1 MMQGLSEML
10 ETVRKT
16 CPYDPKTPPEPGS
29 AWEGEPDPF
38 AKDWSPSSASPPQ
51 RVPDAETWSFEK
63 LRQDTKE
70 LQRLGI
76 NGLFASRRKELA
88 DHNAKEFADYTDPVE
103 PSPEQP
109 SPPLRNPPAHRALV
123 LEEIRQHARGESSTP
138 LEAPASVGLD
148 LTEPNPIPYLES
160 LRSSFPYIYAA
171 IQEAKAREVT
181 VPVEPPS
188 AGLDLTEPDPIPFLE
203 NLRLYK
209 PSLYVSIQE
218 AKAREV
224 IVPVE
229 PSNPPTRLQPP
240 PPRFNTEGWLTT
252 EEILAEI
259 RKQLPPRPP
268 SDSNSE
274 LSDDWP
280 WDSPPSTSSRAVEE
294 DSNVSSP
301 RRILPRTPLS
311 DWESR
316 PSEPSKVLEEER
328 NGPAPLPTP
337 PSAPVIPPGFRAD
350 WIQQD
355 PVVPQAPPLP
365 GQLAG
370 SVHRYIP
377 PGVEGD
383 PITHAALNRE
393 IHEFH
398 KKKHAKMGLSPPSES
413 RELDDSEMEE
423 RASESALTT
432 PHAPDVDARRL
443 IAVDQSIGAF
453 GGKLGDLDL
462 DVSRLNTRVDGFE
475 TQTLGM
481 EKGLAALDGRTTMLE
496 NGVTS
501 LNSRT
506 HGFANDMTNL
516 DLRTNSLENGF
527 GSLTAGLK
535 NVDIPGLNSRTKVL
549 ENGITSLNSRM
560 AGVETGLGALES
572 KTNGL
577 ENGILSLESRT
588 AGFEKGIADL
598 DGRTPNLEQSIS
610 RCGERTEVIVDATNK
625 KFIGVDE
632 RLNDV
637 EEKVNGL
644 EEIHERSPE
653 LRKLLSDGNEIGD
666 QLKNLNDGLQ
676 NAGVGIANLNEGFKR
691 AANVLRNHAH
701 HIDRVDNELVAHK
714 STEEQR
720 QKDLV
725 ERVDGLRKG
734 LTFLGV
740 GAGVI
745 SATGFGL
752 WAWSRVSKW
761 LKLNKERKQLE
772 PAARGDTGVGVG
784 PSEMQRAG
792 NSGLKRRSHVRNWN
806 RFEI

>member
-1 MMQGLSEML
+1 ML

-16 CPYDPKTPPEPGS
+16 CPYDPKTPSEPGS

-38 AKDWSPSSASPPQ
+38 AKDSGPRPALPPP
-51 RVPDAETWSFEK
+51 RVPNTETRSFEK
-63 LRQDTKE
+63 LRQDTRE

-88 DHNAKEFADYTDPVE
+88 DHNAKEFADYPDPVE
-103 PSPEQP
+103 PSPELP
-109 SPPLRNPPAHRALV
+109 SLPLRNPPAHQALV
-123 LEEIRQHARGESSTP
+123 LEEIRHHTREGSSSPPEPPT
-138 LEAPASVGLD
+138 SVVLD
-148 LTEPNPIPYLES
+148 LTESN
-160 LRSSFPYIYAA
+160 
-171 IQEAKAREVT
+171 
-181 VPVEPPS
+181 
-188 AGLDLTEPDPIPFLE
+188 PIPFLE

-209 PSLYVSIQE
+209 PSLYVSIQK

-274 LSDDWP
+274 LSDDW
-280 WDSPPSTSSRAVEE
+280 DSPPSTSSRAVEE
-294 DSNVSSP
+294 DGNVSSP

-398 KKKHAKMGLSPPSES
+398 KKKQAKMGLSPPSES

-443 IAVDQSIGAF
+443 IAVDQSIGVF
-453 GGKLGDLDL
+453 GGKLGDFEL

-535 NVDIPGLNSRTKVL
+535 DVDIPGLNSRTKVL
-549 ENGITSLNSRM
+549 ENGITSLNSRT
-560 AGVETGLGALES
+560 AGFETGLGALES

-610 RCGERTEVIVDATNK
+610 RWGERTEVIVDATNK

-772 PAARGDTGVGVG
+772 AAARGDTGVGVG

-792 NSGLKRRSHVRNWN
+792 NSGVKRRLHARNWN